1 MVKISKMVDHPDE
14 FIYNYLCYYSQG
26 LIMEIKAFKLI
37 TGEDILG
44 EVESE
49 SETEFVLENP
59 VGIAVVRDPKT
70 GQPNIGFAPFP
81 LHAEQKTGATIAIS
95 KKNVVYSYKPAEDF
109 ITNYD
114 SIFGSGI
121 IVPPQKQIIT
131 G

>member
-1 MVKISKMVDHPDE
+1 
-14 FIYNYLCYYSQG
+14 
-26 LIMEIKAFKLI
+26 MEIKAFKLI

-81 LHAEQKTGATIAIS
+81 LHAEQKS
-95 KKNVVYSYKPAEDF
+95 RMYQRN
-109 ITNYD
+109 
-114 SIFGSGI
+114 
-121 IVPPQKQIIT
+121 PPFALWLHF
-131 G
+131 